1 VSVSVRVK
9 GSEMVKS
16 FRELLVWQKAIQ
28 LSVLIYR
35 LSKQFPREETY
46 GLSNQMRRAA
56 VSIPSNIA
64 EGAGRLNTREYK
76 QYLGV
81 ARGSSFE
88 LLTQLTIA
96 RELGF
101 GDIEQLREAESTCD
115 EIGRMLFGVIQALS
129 AKDEKPMDASPH
141 SHPHPHSHS
150 HSHSK
155 LGARS

>member
-1 VSVSVRVK
+1 MSVK
-9 GSEMVKS
+9 GSEMAKS
-16 FRELLVWQKAIQ
+16 FRDLSVWQKGVQ
-28 LSVLIYR
+28 LSVLVYR

-76 QYLGV
+76 QYLGI

-88 LLTQLTIA
+88 LQTQLTIA

-101 GDIEQLREAESTCD
+101 GDIEQLHEAEAACD
-115 EIGRMLFGVIQALS
+115 EIGRMLFGVIQVLS
-129 AKDEKPMDASPH
+129 AKQEGRVNP
-141 SHPHPHSHS
+141 HS

-155 LGARS
+155 LEAKS

>member
-1 VSVSVRVK
+1 VSVRVSVK
-9 GSEMVKS
+9 GREMAKS
-16 FRELLVWQKAIQ
+16 FRELLVWQKGIQ
-28 LSVLIYR
+28 LSVLVYR

-64 EGAGRLNTREYK
+64 EGAGRLNTQEYK
-76 QYLGV
+76 QYLGI

-88 LLTQLTIA
+88 LQTQLTIA

-101 GDIEQLREAESTCD
+101 GDPEQLREAESICD
-115 EIGRMLFGVIQALS
+115 EIGRMLFGVIQALC
-129 AKDEKPMDASPH
+129 AKQEDLMAVS
-141 SHPHPHSHS
+141 PHSHS
-150 HSHSK
+150 HSNSK

>member
-1 VSVSVRVK
+1 
-9 GSEMVKS
+9 MAKS
-16 FRELLVWQKAIQ
+16 YHDLLVWQKGIE
-28 LSVLIYR
+28 LSVLVYR
-35 LSKQFPREETY
+35 LSMQFPREETY
-46 GLSNQMRRAA
+46 RLSNQMRRAA

-88 LLTQLTIA
+88 LQTRLTIA

-101 GDIEQLREAESTCD
+101 GDAEQLRRAETTCD
-115 EIGRMLFGVIQALS
+115 EIGKMLFGVIRTLTANE
-129 AKDEKPMDASPH
+129 EKSRDASA
-141 SHPHPHSHS
+141 HS

-155 LGARS
+155 L

>member
-1 VSVSVRVK
+1 
-9 GSEMVKS
+9 MAKS
-16 FRELLVWQKAIQ
+16 YRELLVWQKGVQ
-28 LSVLIYR
+28 LSVLVYR
-35 LSKQFPREETY
+35 LSKEFPREETY

-88 LLTQLTIA
+88 LQTQLTIA

-101 GDIEQLREAESTCD
+101 GDLEQLEEADATCN
-115 EIGRMLFGVIQALS
+115 EIGRMLFGAIQALNAKRVES
-129 AKDEKPMDASPH
+129 ADASPR
-141 SHPHPHSHS
+141 SH
-150 HSHSK
+150 
-155 LGARS
+155 

>member
-1 VSVSVRVK
+1 
-9 GSEMVKS
+9 MAKS
-16 FRELLVWQKAIQ
+16 FRELLVWQKGIQ
-28 LSVLIYR
+28 LSVLVYR

-64 EGAGRLNTREYK
+64 EGAGRLNTQEYK

-88 LLTQLTIA
+88 LQTQLMIA

-101 GDIEQLREAESTCD
+101 GDIEQLSEAEATCD
-115 EIGRMLFGVIQALS
+115 EIGRMIFGVIQVLG
-129 AKDEKPMDASPH
+129 AKQEGRIDPQ
-141 SHPHPHSHS
+141 SHS

-155 LGARS
+155 LKASS